1 MKRYYIEDFV
11 NSRKLAVMDDGDLVD
26 LVIEKNDASV
36 RIKDI
41 YAGRV
46 ERVLPGMEASR
57 F

>member
-41 YAGRV
+41 
-46 ERVLPGMEASR
+46 
-57 F
+57 